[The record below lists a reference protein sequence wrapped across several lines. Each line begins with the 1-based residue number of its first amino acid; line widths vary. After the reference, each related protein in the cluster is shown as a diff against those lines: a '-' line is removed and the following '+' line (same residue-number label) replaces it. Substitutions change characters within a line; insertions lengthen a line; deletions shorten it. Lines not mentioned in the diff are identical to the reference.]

1 MTEKLIHKTDTRPF
15 VLQIQEG
22 LRAQIRSGALKPGEK
37 ISSMRQ
43 LAAESGTSLGIVKQ
57 ALTTLATEG
66 FLRSHPGRGVYVA
79 ESQRTQRSVALVLPA
94 LDTEQTLKIV
104 KGVKAGLGA
113 GSSRLL
119 VMAADFDFEQ
129 ELDLFS
135 SLNASF
141 VAGAIIV
148 PPPVNRYTEPLRA
161 LRRAGVPFVLVD
173 TVPESLEVDSVQAD
187 RVQLGRLAFG
197 YLLERGHRKIGIVDH
212 TGDTLTHRE
221 LREGAD
227 EALRA
232 VGLRF
237 ADMPRAITDVTDLQP
252 GTPWANGERATIEL
266 LRNHP
271 ELTAIIGMNDN
282 LSLGVLRGARASGR
296 AVPGQLSVLAVGD
309 LSAFAVSDPPM
320 TAINQ
325 PHEAMG
331 FEAAKRLVELLDAPG
346 LLSPKRIQLEPQ
358 LIERSSV
365 STRAKYKKGR
375 IVSA

>member
-1 MTEKLIHKTDTRPF
+1 MTNKLILKTDTRPY
-15 VLQIQEG
+15 VLQIQER
-22 LRAQIRSGALKPGEK
+22 LRAQIRSGILKPGEK
-37 ISSMRQ
+37 IPSMRQ
-43 LAAESGTSLGIVKQ
+43 LASQSGTSLGIVKQ

-66 FLRSHPGRGVYVA
+66 FLRAHPGRGVYVA

-113 GSSRLL
+113 GSARLL
-119 VMAADFDFEQ
+119 VLAADFDFEQ

-135 SLNASF
+135 SLNSSF

-173 TVPESLEVDSVQAD
+173 TVPESLEVDSVQTD
-187 RVQLGRLAFG
+187 RVELGRMAFG
-197 YLLERGHRKIGIVDH
+197 YLLDRGHRRIGIVDH

-227 EALRA
+227 EALRG

-237 ADMPRAITDVTDLQP
+237 SGMPRVITDVTDLQP
-252 GTPWANGERATIEL
+252 STPWANGERATVQL
-266 LRNHP
+266 LREYP
-271 ELTAIIGMNDN
+271 DLTAIIGMNDN

-296 AVPGQLSVLAVGD
+296 VVPKDLSVLAVGD
-309 LSAFAVSDPPM
+309 LSAFSVSDPPM

-325 PHEAMG
+325 PHETMG
-331 FEAAKRLVELLDAPG
+331 YEAAKRLVELLDSPV
-346 LLSPKRIQLEPQ
+346 LLPTKRIQLEPQ
-358 LIERSSV
+358 LMERSSV
-365 STRAKYKKGR
+365 STRAKSRK
-375 IVSA
+375 